1 MIETIQ
7 QNGLWHLTL
16 AYHNLIDQ
24 GGISEEDLG
33 YELINLTY
41 KKRKVVISHI
51 YNEHLVVSL
60 EGEDN
65 EDTKNLMNAFS
76 KVVEYQPFCKYNL
89 KLGIKNISLPT
100 YEWDKIDSEGRFREL
115 KEKKNIDS
123 GEARG
128 LYLCPVRVR
137 PDRAAYQ
144 RIFVPTD
151 FLSKRQLLYWLL
163 NNF

>member
-115 KEKKNIDS
+115 KEKKKLKLI
-123 GEARG
+123 EQ
-128 LYLCPVRVR
+128 
-137 PDRAAYQ
+137 DRNLKILRNKLRQ
-144 RIFVPTD
+144 KKK
-151 FLSKRQLLYWLL
+151 FLMNKSKQLKKH
-163 NNF
+163 